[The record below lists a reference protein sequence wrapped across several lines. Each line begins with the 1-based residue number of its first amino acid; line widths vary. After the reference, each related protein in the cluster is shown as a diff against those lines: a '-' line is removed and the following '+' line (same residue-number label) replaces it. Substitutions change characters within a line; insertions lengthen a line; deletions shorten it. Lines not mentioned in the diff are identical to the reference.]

1 MCTMRKRIESSL
13 LRMLGGALLCLAL
26 ILPTV
31 AAAATASDG
40 TSGSSAVAQQAA
52 SGDISAAPSA
62 AGCAKIGIALILVGV
77 AFLAFRRSAGSR
89 QASARSTGVLALV
102 IAAALLYLALPA
114 SGSFRQSV
122 PPARESSAEALQGM
136 EQLAARAPRQPTP
149 IPTRPPS
156 TPVPTRT
163 LTPCVSC

>member
-1 MCTMRKRIESSL
+1 MSTMRKGIESSL
-13 LRMLGGALLCLAL
+13 LRMLGGAFLCLAL
-26 ILPTV
+26 LIPTI
-31 AAAATASDG
+31 AGAATASAG

-52 SGDISAAPSA
+52 SEDVSAVPSA
-62 AGCAKIGIALILVGV
+62 AGCAKIGLALILVGV
-77 AFLAFRRSAGSR
+77 AFLAFRRGTGSR

-114 SGSFRQSV
+114 SGSFTQFG
-122 PPARESSAEALQGM
+122 PPVRETSDQAL

-156 TPVPTRT
+156 TPIPTRT